1 MANTLPLIEV
11 DYYNT
16 IWNKRI
22 LTPQPVKQTGTVDV
36 IPGGAGLAANL
47 GTWPI
52 NNVFAPPLSFNP
64 GFDVDGGTGTLEEV
78 ITMILCLMV
87 LELI

>member
-11 DYYNT
+11 DYYNS

-22 LTPQPVKQTGTVDV
+22 LTPQPEEQTADAIV
-36 IPGGAGLAANL
+36 PGGAGSAANL

-52 NNVFAPPLSFNP
+52 NNVFAPPLPFNP
-64 GFDVDGGTGTLEEV
+64 GFTVSGSNTVGATE
-78 ITMILCLMV
+78 
-87 LELI
+87 